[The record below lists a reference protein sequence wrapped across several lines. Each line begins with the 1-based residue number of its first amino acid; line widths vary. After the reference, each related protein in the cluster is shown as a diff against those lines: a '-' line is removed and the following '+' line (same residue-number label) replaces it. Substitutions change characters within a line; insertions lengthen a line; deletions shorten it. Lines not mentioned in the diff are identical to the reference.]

1 MSGGDSSSNPGSS
14 DAGAARAFILARLG
28 LAGPLWPAERAAGEA
43 RALGMIQI
51 DSIRVNGLRNHEIA
65 WAARTDAPIEDL
77 YRLFYR
83 DRGMLETHYPQ
94 FATRRDWLPWFM
106 KDFGRTITN
115 KDRLRELRPMMRRLK
130 KRMREE
136 GPISPADLDSERV
149 PGGFNTIKL
158 TTRAL
163 DYLFYLGEVQIAGRT
178 RHFHRQFD
186 LTEKVAPELATRH
199 RPTRRAELDFFVR
212 SAAGVLK
219 LATRRQL
226 AERTS
231 HHIGMW
237 RDGGLP
243 VGRKAVDR
251 AIREGALVAA
261 PFARA
266 ASGDALYTLAEELV
280 QPVPAPDDTIRIIPP
295 LDNLLFNRRR
305 LTELFGFA
313 YKFEAYTPQ
322 AQRRFYFAM
331 PILYGHDVAG
341 LIDVKKDDGTWRVV
355 GLELIKKVPDDR
367 LREAVHRLARIAGA
381 SKVEAPRLTPVRLR
395 KAISGKIEG

>member
-1 MSGGDSSSNPGSS
+1 MSDPNPSTDPS
-14 DAGAARAFILARLG
+14 AARAFILARLG
-28 LAGPLWPAERAAGEA
+28 LSGPLWPAERAAAEA
-43 RALGMIQI
+43 KALGMIQI

-65 WAARTDAPIEDL
+65 WAARTDAPIEQL
-77 YRLFYR
+77 YHLFYR
-83 DRGMLETHYPQ
+83 ERGMLETHYPQ
-94 FATRRDWLPWFM
+94 FATRRDWLPWFV

-115 KDRLRELRPMMRRLK
+115 TDRLREVRPMMRRLK

-178 RHFHRQFD
+178 KHFHRQFD
-186 LTEKVAPELATRH
+186 LTEKVAPELLDKH
-199 RPTRRAELDFFVR
+199 KPTRTQHLDFFVR
-212 SAAGVLK
+212 SAASVLK
-219 LATRRQL
+219 LATREQL

-231 HHIGMW
+231 HHIGTW

-243 VGRKAVDR
+243 VGRKVVDR
-251 AIREGALVAA
+251 AIKNGVLVEA

-266 ASGDALYTLAEELV
+266 ANGDPLYALAEDLA
-280 QPVPAPDDTIRIIPP
+280 APIPIADEIVRIVPP

-331 PILYGHDVAG
+331 PILYNHDVAG
-341 LIDVKKDDGTWRVV
+341 LIDAKKDGDAWRVV
-355 GLELIKKVPDDR
+355 GLDLMKKVPEDR
-367 LREAVHRLARIAGA
+367 LRAAVHRLARIAGA
-381 SKVEAPRLTPVRLR
+381 NRVEAPGLTPVRLR
-395 KAISGKIEG
+395 RAITGKIEL

>member
-1 MSGGDSSSNPGSS
+1 VSKPDSSNDPGQ
-14 DAGAARAFILARLG
+14 ARAFILARLG
-28 LAGPLWPAERAAGEA
+28 LSGPLWPAERAAEEA
-43 RALGMIQI
+43 KALGMIQI

-65 WAARTDAPIEDL
+65 WAARTDAPIAEL
-77 YRLFYR
+77 YHLIYR

-94 FATRRDWLPWFM
+94 FATRRDWLPGFV
-106 KDFGRTITN
+106 KDFGRTISDA
-115 KDRLRELRPMMRRLK
+115 DRLREVRPMMRKLK

-178 RHFHRQFD
+178 KHFHRQFD
-186 LTEKVAPELATRH
+186 LTEKVAPELLAKH
-199 RPTRRAELDFFVR
+199 KPTRTQHLDFFVH
-212 SAAGVLK
+212 SAASVLK
-219 LATRRQL
+219 LATREQL
-226 AERTS
+226 AERTA
-231 HHIGMW
+231 HHIGTW

-243 VGRKAVDR
+243 VGRRAVDR
-251 AIREGALVAA
+251 AIKDGVVVAA
-261 PFARA
+261 SFARA
-266 ASGDALYTLAEELV
+266 GNGDPLYALAEDLARPI
-280 QPVPAPDDTIRIIPP
+280 PVADEIVRIIPP

-322 AQRRFYFAM
+322 HQRRFYFAM

-341 LIDVKKDDGTWRVV
+341 LIDAKKDGEAWRIV
-355 GLELIKKVPDDR
+355 GLDLIKKVPEEG
-367 LREAVHRLARIAGA
+367 LRQAIHRLARIAGA
-381 SKVEAPRLTPVRLR
+381 ERVEAPGLTPVKLR
-395 KAISGKIEG
+395 RAVVGKIDR